1 MLQVGNVDR
10 EAGVRVAYGTSQ
22 KTDRLHAGEFLI
34 SPQDGA
40 AYAVSGLAY
49 PTKFDL
55 GRAIELPYNDVWF
68 DVPPRAPFGQT
79 PKLGL
84 LHPSLMRRARAAFVA
99 AKRG

>member
-1 MLQVGNVDR
+1 VLQVGSVDG
-10 EAGVRVAYGTSQ
+10 EPYVRVAYGTSQ
-22 KTDRLHAGEFLI
+22 KTDRLHAGEFLV
-34 SPQDGA
+34 SSQDGA

-55 GRAIELPYNDVWF
+55 RRAIELPYTDTWF
-68 DVPPRAPFGQT
+68 GVPPRAPFGQT

-84 LHPSLMRRARAAFVA
+84 LHPALMRRAKAAFMA